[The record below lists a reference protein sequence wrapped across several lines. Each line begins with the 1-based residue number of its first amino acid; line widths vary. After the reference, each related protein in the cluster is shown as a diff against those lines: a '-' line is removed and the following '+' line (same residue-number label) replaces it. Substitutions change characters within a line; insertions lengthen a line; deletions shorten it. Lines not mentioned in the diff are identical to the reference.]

1 VVAIEPGK
9 RANLV
14 LPFADPLE
22 DIAHTTKIVAVIFN
36 GQLLDLAALDAMVTD
51 LDARYAP

>member
-1 VVAIEPGK
+1 MVAIEPGK